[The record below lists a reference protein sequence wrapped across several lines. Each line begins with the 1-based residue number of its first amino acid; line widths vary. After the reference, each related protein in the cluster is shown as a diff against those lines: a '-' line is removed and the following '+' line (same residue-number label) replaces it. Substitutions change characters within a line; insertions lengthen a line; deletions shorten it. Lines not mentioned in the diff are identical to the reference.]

1 MIFLWMVI
9 GVIVTSAAF
18 FISPA
23 SVELWPSLNAAG
35 IVATLYLVAL
45 LFYTLRH
52 PIPLKQR
59 IIVGVLSLVCLVALF
74 FHWTGTERTTLW
86 QQQRLQD
93 IHSVIARGIIEGE
106 CPQKLLP
113 VLEKYYAQGKGKKAT
128 LGQLLRQIYPDV
140 RVGSNIHTIYDVSDS
155 ARCFVTEISDSLIII
170 TASHAYAKGRV
181 ADFVPYWGRTGS
193 IQEKYILTVKG
204 VSHESDN

>member
-1 MIFLWMVI
+1 MIFLWMFI

-23 SVELWPSLNAAG
+23 SIELWPSLNAAG
-35 IVATLYLVAL
+35 IIAALYLLAL
-45 LFYTLRH
+45 LFYTLRY
-52 PIPLKQR
+52 PIPFKQR
-59 IIVGVLSLVCLVALF
+59 IIVGALSLICLVALY
-74 FHWTGTERTTLW
+74 FHWTGMERTTLW

-93 IHSVIARGIIEGE
+93 IHSVIVRGIIEGE

-113 VLEKYYAQGKGKKAT
+113 VLEKYYTQEKGKKAT
-128 LGQLLRQIYPDV
+128 LEQLLRQTYPDV
-140 RVGSNIHTIYDVSDS
+140 RVGSNIHTLFEPNDS
-155 ARCFVTEISDSLIII
+155 TRFFVTAISDSLIII